1 MPDAG
6 PDGAQRLL
14 TKSVKVRIPGTV
26 SPAGQFPLTVSV
38 EIVNSALAP
47 PTTCHAFTFTVPRS
61 TAESRLNVAV
71 TPVPHMMTSRP
82 NSRLS
87 IP

>member
-1 MPDAG
+1 VPDAG

-26 SPAGQFPLTVSV
+26 SQAGQFPLTVSV

-47 PTTCHAFTFTVPRS
+47 PTTCHAFTFTVPPHDNLARRLKAVS
-61 TAESRLNVAV
+61 MSR
-71 TPVPHMMTSRP
+71 
-82 NSRLS
+82 
-87 IP
+87 

>member
-47 PTTCHAFTFTVPRS
+47 PPHAMRS
-61 TAESRLNVAV
+61 LLPFHARRLKAVSMSR
-71 TPVPHMMTSRP
+71 
-82 NSRLS
+82 
-87 IP
+87 